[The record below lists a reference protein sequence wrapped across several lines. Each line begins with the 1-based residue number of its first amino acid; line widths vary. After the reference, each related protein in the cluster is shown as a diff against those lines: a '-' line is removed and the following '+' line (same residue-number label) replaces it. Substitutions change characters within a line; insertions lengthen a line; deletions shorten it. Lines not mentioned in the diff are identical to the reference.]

1 VADFWEALTPLHQA
15 FIAAAIFFSTIFV
28 WQLISAFGSLGEAGA
43 DAADSADGIDGADG
57 VDMDL
62 DSDMPDLAEAD
73 GGDDLLSDA
82 TGLTT
87 FRLLSVR
94 SMIAFCT
101 LFTWGGALYLGQD
114 ITPAGAI
121 LRALLWGLAGMLV
134 VAAFFW
140 LLPHLSETGTSDL
153 RTALNQT
160 GEVYLNIPEGG
171 AGQVKVLVSGALRF
185 VRARS
190 ADGEPI
196 AAGTPVRV
204 THVID
209 DATLEVQAIRN

>member
-1 VADFWEALTPLHQA
+1 MASFWEALTPLHQA

-28 WQLISAFGSLGEAGA
+28 WQLVSAFGSLGEAGA
-43 DAADSADGIDGADG
+43 DASDSSDG
-57 VDMDL
+57 VDIDL

-114 ITPAGAI
+114 ISPAGAI

-160 GEVYLNIPEGG
+160 GEVYMNIPEGG

-190 ADGEPI
+190 GDGEAI
-196 AAGTPVRV
+196 AAGTAVRV
-204 THVID
+204 TRILD
-209 DATLEVQAIRN
+209 EATLEVQAIRN

>member
-1 VADFWEALTPLHQA
+1 MASFWEALTPLHQA

-43 DAADSADGIDGADG
+43 DAADSSGG
-57 VDMDL
+57 VDIDL

-114 ITPAGAI
+114 ISPAGAI

-160 GEVYLNIPEGG
+160 GEVYMNIPEGG

-190 ADGEPI
+190 GDGEAI
-196 AAGTPVRV
+196 AAGTAVRV
-204 THVID
+204 TRILD
-209 DATLEVQAIRN
+209 EATLEVQAIRN

>member
-1 VADFWEALTPLHQA
+1 MASFWEALTPLHQA

-28 WQLISAFGSLGEAGA
+28 WQLVSAFGSLGEAGA
-43 DAADSADGIDGADG
+43 DASDSSDG
-57 VDMDL
+57 VDIEL

-114 ITPAGAI
+114 ISPAGAI

-160 GEVYLNIPEGG
+160 GEVYMNIPEGG

-190 ADGEPI
+190 GDGEAI
-196 AAGTPVRV
+196 AAGTAVRV
-204 THVID
+204 TRILD
-209 DATLEVQAIRN
+209 EATLEVQAIRN

>member
-1 VADFWEALTPLHQA
+1 VASFWEALTPLHQA

-28 WQLISAFGSLGEAGA
+28 WQLVSAFGSLGEAGA
-43 DAADSADGIDGADG
+43 DASDSSDG
-57 VDMDL
+57 VDIEL

-114 ITPAGAI
+114 ISPAGAI

-160 GEVYLNIPEGG
+160 GEVYMNIPEGG

-190 ADGEPI
+190 GDGEAI
-196 AAGTPVRV
+196 AAGTAVRV
-204 THVID
+204 TRILD
-209 DATLEVQAIRN
+209 EATLEVQAIRN

>member
-1 VADFWEALTPLHQA
+1 VASFWEALTPLHQA

-28 WQLISAFGSLGEAGA
+28 WQLVSAFGSLGEAGA
-43 DAADSADGIDGADG
+43 DASDSSDG
-57 VDMDL
+57 VDIDL

-114 ITPAGAI
+114 ISPAGAI

-160 GEVYLNIPEGG
+160 GEVYMNIPEGG

-190 ADGEPI
+190 GDGEAI
-196 AAGTPVRV
+196 AAGTAVRV
-204 THVID
+204 TRILD
-209 DATLEVQAIRN
+209 EATLEVQAIRN